1 MQDGN
6 ILTFKKKNEDRKS
19 RQLHG
24 LCRTLGA
31 NMVDGVAKGF
41 EKKLLLVG
49 VGYRAAVQGKDLV
62 LNLGYSN
69 PVTLTP
75 PEGVSVSVEKNT
87 TVTISGCN
95 KEIVGNFAA
104 IVRSKRPPEPYKGKG
119 VRYADETIL
128 RKEGKSGKK

>member
-1 MQDGN
+1 
-6 ILTFKKKNEDRKS
+6 LTFKKKNDDRKS

-24 LCRTLGA
+24 LCRTLGS
-31 NMVDGVAKGF
+31 NMVNGVSAGF

-49 VGYRAAVQGKDLV
+49 VGYRAAMQGKNLV

-69 PVTLTP
+69 PVTVTP
-75 PEGVSVSVEKNT
+75 PEGVSVAVEKNT
-87 TVTISGCN
+87 TIVVSGCN
-95 KEIVGNFAA
+95 KEIIGNFAA

-119 VRYADETIL
+119 VRYADEYVL